1 MRFRYLAYS
10 FGLTMTYFGL
20 LVCIPIVVSLI
31 YKEYQSMLPFLL
43 TSILAISTGYILQ
56 KLSIIKGEIK
66 NLNDIKKS
74 EGLFIVT
81 ISWVLAG
88 IIAGI
93 PYTFYGLSIYDAL
106 FESVSGITTT
116 GATIFTHFNYPHA
129 IMFWRS
135 FTQWLG
141 GMGIIVL
148 FIAILPQ
155 FAVAG
160 RQMFFAEAPG
170 PTEDKFTPRIR
181 STASSLWVVYAGLT
195 LLEIVCLIVA
205 GMPVF
210 DSVCNSLSTVAAG
223 GFSPNPDS
231 IMGYHSNYITWIVL
245 FFMFLAGSSF
255 NLQHRAYSKLNPF
268 LMWKNEEFRVY
279 FWVSA
284 GITILVAT
292 SLFLNDHF
300 SIFDSITNG
309 AYQVISLMTSTGS
322 ASSDYTH
329 WDFSTQILLFLTM
342 FTGACASSTGGG
354 IKIVRWI
361 LLYKIMKVE
370 LKKIL
375 HPNAILNIKI
385 NDTIIQKDVLT
396 QTITFFMFYFGITFI
411 SILLITLIEHNFIIG
426 ISAPV
431 SAIGNIGPAFGH
443 STGPMSNFE
452 SLHNSSKLI
461 LTFNML
467 IGRLELIPFLV
478 FLEKDFYNF
487 KID

>member
-10 FGLTMTYFGL
+10 FGLTMTYFGI
-20 LVCIPIVVSLI
+20 LVCIPIIVSLI

-43 TSILAISTGYILQ
+43 TSILAISVGYILQ
-56 KLSIIKGEIK
+56 KLSILKGEIK

-81 ISWVLAG
+81 IFWVLAG
-88 IIAGI
+88 IIAAI
-93 PYTFYGLSIYDAL
+93 PYSFYGLSLCDSF
-106 FESVSGITTT
+106 FEAVSGITTT
-116 GATIFTHFNYPHA
+116 GATILTDFNYPHTF
-129 IMFWRS
+129 MFWRS

-181 STASSLWVVYAGLT
+181 STASSLWIVYVGLT
-195 LLEIVCLIVA
+195 ILEIICLIIA
-205 GMPVF
+205 GMPIF
-210 DSVCNSLSTVAAG
+210 DAVCNSLSTVAAG
-223 GFSPNPDS
+223 GFSPNPES

-245 FFMFLAGSSF
+245 LFMFLAGSSF
-255 NLQHRAYSKLNPF
+255 NLQHRAYSKFNPF

-279 FWVSA
+279 FGVFI
-284 GITILVAT
+284 GITILVAS

-300 SIFDSITNG
+300 NLFASITNG

-322 ASSDYTH
+322 VSSDYTR
-329 WDFSTQILLFLTM
+329 WDFSTQILLFLIM

-385 NDTIIQKDVLT
+385 NENIIQKDVLT
-396 QTITFFMFYFGITFI
+396 QTITFFMFYFGIMFV
-411 SILLITLIEHNFIIG
+411 SIILVTLIEHNLIIG
-426 ISAPV
+426 IATPV
-431 SAIGNIGPAFGH
+431 SAIGNIGPAFGQAM
-443 STGPMSNFE
+443 GPMSSFE
-452 SLHNSSKLI
+452 SLHSSTKLI
-461 LTFNML
+461 LIFNML

>member
-10 FGLTMTYFGL
+10 FGLTLTFFGL
-20 LVCIPIVVSLI
+20 LVCVPIIVSLI
-31 YKEYQSMLPFLL
+31 YKEYQSMMPFLL
-43 TSILAISTGYILQ
+43 TSIMAISVGYIFQ
-56 KLSIIKGEIK
+56 KLSTLKGEIK
-66 NLNDIKKS
+66 SLNDIKKS

-81 ISWVLAG
+81 ISWLLAS
-88 IIAGI
+88 IVAAI
-93 PYTFYGLSIYDAL
+93 PYTFYNLTFCDSL

-116 GATIFTHFNYPHA
+116 GATILTHFNYPHA

-181 STASSLWVVYAGLT
+181 STASSLWVVYVGLT
-195 LLEIVCLIVA
+195 ILEIVCLSIA
-205 GMPVF
+205 GMPLF
-210 DSVCNSLSTVAAG
+210 DSVCNSLSTIAAG

-231 IMGYHSNYITWIVL
+231 IIGYHSNYITWIIMV
-245 FFMFLAGSSF
+245 FIFLSGSSF
-255 NLQHRAYSKLNPF
+255 NLQHRAYSKLNPL
-268 LMWKNEEFRVY
+268 LMWKNEEFRAY
-279 FWVSA
+279 F
-284 GITILVAT
+284 GIFAAISFIVAASLV
-292 SLFLNDHF
+292 LNDHF
-300 SIFDSITNG
+300 NIFEAVTHG
-309 AYQVISLMTSTGS
+309 CYQVISIMTSTGS
-322 ASSDYTH
+322 ASSNYSQWSFT
-329 WDFSTQILLFLTM
+329 TQILLFIAM
-342 FTGACASSTGGG
+342 FTGGCASSAAGG

-361 LLYKIMKVE
+361 LLFKIMRVE

-385 NDTIIQKDVLT
+385 NGNIIQKDVLT
-396 QTITFFMFYFGITFI
+396 QTITFFMFYFGIMFI
-411 SILLITLIEHNFIIG
+411 SILIMSIIEHNIVTG
-426 ISAPV
+426 ISGIV
-431 SAIGNIGPAFGH
+431 SAIGNVGPGFGHIIGPMG
-443 STGPMSNFE
+443 NYE
-452 SLHNSSKLI
+452 SLHDSSKLI
-461 LTFNML
+461 MIFNML

-487 KID
+487 KLD